1 VATVVAGLTMSLDG
15 FIAHRDDSVQ
25 YLFDWY
31 DNGEV
36 EVQWPG
42 NDMVSH
48 VSPASA
54 AYLHELID
62 GAGALVVGRR
72 VFDYTNGWGGS
83 HPIGVPVFLVTHST
97 PADWPRVDAPFT
109 IVLDGVESA
118 IAQAKSVAGNKSVG
132 VAGPNVIQQCLNLG
146 LIDEL
151 HVELVPVLLGDGIRF
166 FGELAHPPVV
176 LDDPTVIEG
185 KHVTHLTY
193 KVRRD
198 GN

>member
-97 PADWPRVDAPFT
+97 PADWPRADAPFT